1 MHRSHLSHQV
11 ALLTRR
17 ESIRTLLPHIHLQT
31 LRNRIKRMLAHPLL
45 SQDITSPVAVCVT
58 LTDNEEIQM
67 LNAQYRQQDKATDV
81 LSFALNEGDF
91 FFTPI
96 DEPLPLGDIII
107 SIPKAASQV
116 EAGALPRLAPYYHG
130 TWDLQAE
137 TSFLMLHGLLH
148 LLGYDHIDEKDRVTM
163 EALEH
168 QLLPYLLGQKR
179 GQKSNA
185 SLKPS

>member
-17 ESIRTLLPHIHLQT
+17 ESIRTFLPDIQLKT
-31 LRNRIKRMLAHPLL
+31 LRNRIKRMLNHPLL
-45 SQDITSPVAVCVT
+45 SQDIPSAVAVCVT
-58 LTDNEEIQM
+58 LTDNDEIQM
-67 LNAQYRQQDKATDV
+67 LNAHYRQQDKATDV
-81 LSFALNEGDF
+81 LSFALNDESDEDEGGF

-116 EAGALPRLAPYYHG
+116 DLGALPRLAPYYHG
-130 TWDLQAE
+130 TWNLQAE

-148 LLGYDHIDEKDRVTM
+148 LLGYDHIEEKDRVVM
-163 EALEH
+163 ETLEH

-179 GQKSNA
+179 S
-185 SLKPS
+185 SRV